1 MQELDNI
8 KLIQIDKINI
18 LNPRTRSRKQHLE
31 IVESIKTTGLKRPI
45 TVRIR
50 TTQTDNF
57 EYDLICGQGRL
68 EAFKMLKQ
76 KEIWACVLDV
86 SEEQCL
92 VMSLVENIARHNRS
106 STEQMQEIQ
115 SLRERGHTSKEIA
128 GRIGTTETWV
138 NMVSS
143 LLDRGESRLLAAV
156 DSGTIPLSLAIQI
169 SRSSSIE
176 TQDLLTEALEKKEI
190 KGTKIAFI
198 RNLLDKRDKGS
209 KSQSQN
215 NIFGRNPIKPQKMG
229 VDDLRR
235 IYEEEMAEQELLA
248 KRAELWQETL
258 NFIQRVFKK
267 LLANPEFRLL
277 LQQQG
282 FLMLPATL
290 QNLIDHGLTYDDE

>member
-8 KLIQIDKINI
+8 QLIQIDKINI
-18 LNPRTRSRKQHLE
+18 LNPRSRGRKQHQE

-45 TVRIR
+45 TVRAR
-50 TTQTDNF
+50 TTKADNF

-68 EAFKMLKQ
+68 EAFKILKQ

-115 SLRERGHTSKEIA
+115 SLRERGHNGKEIA
-128 GRIGTTETWV
+128 ACIGTTETWV

-156 DSGTIPLSLAIQI
+156 DNGTIPIGLAIQI
-169 SRSSSIE
+169 SRSGSTEIQE
-176 TQDLLTEALEKKEI
+176 LLTEALEKKEI
-190 KGTKIAFI
+190 KGSKIAFI
-198 RNLLDKRDKGS
+198 RNLLDKRAKGS
-209 KSQSQN
+209 KAQSQN
-215 NIFGRNPIKPQKMG
+215 NIFGRNPIRPQKMG
-229 VDDLRR
+229 VEDLRR

-248 KRAELWQETL
+248 RRAELWQESL

-267 LLANPEFRLL
+267 LLANPDFRKL

-282 FLMLPATL
+282 FSALPATL
-290 QNLIDHGLTYDDE
+290 QHLIDHGLSYDDE